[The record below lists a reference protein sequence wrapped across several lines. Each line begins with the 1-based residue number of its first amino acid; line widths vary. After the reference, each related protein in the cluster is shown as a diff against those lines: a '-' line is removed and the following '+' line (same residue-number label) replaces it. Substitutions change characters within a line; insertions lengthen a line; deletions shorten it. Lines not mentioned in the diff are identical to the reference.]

1 MNLEI
6 VKLSEDSQRKTNIT
20 WYHLYAESKRGTDLV
35 IYKTEVEKNL
45 WLPGDGGKDKLGDL
59 DSQHYCIYNR

>member
-45 WLPGDGGKDKLGDL
+45 WLPGDRGEG
-59 DSQHYCIYNR
+59 